1 MRNAWIVAIALGL
14 LGACQGGEDKK
25 EPAASGEAKPTDSK
39 EHEAA
44 AREAAAR
51 EAAATDRA
59 AERAT
64 TRGVDDQRDLEMIDA
79 QMAEQQRRID
89 EATAAM
95 EAAGSDAERAARKQ
109 DIEDLN
115 RRLVLLREKQNQIK
129 ARATQP

>member
-14 LGACQGGEDKK
+14 LGACQDGEHNK
-25 EPAASGEAKPTDSK
+25 EPAPAGEAKAADSK
-39 EHEAA
+39 

-59 AERAT
+59 ADQAT
-64 TRGVDDQRDLEMIDA
+64 TRGVDDQRALEALDA
-79 QMAEQQRRID
+79 QMMEQQRRID

-95 EAAGSDAERAARKQ
+95 EAAGSDAERAAAKQ

-129 ARATQP
+129 QRAAQP